1 MRGADFGRK
10 SRTKWKHLA
19 AEDTTF
25 VATTFQ
31 QKERSEWCGMSTPLA
46 LVVAVWCWWGSSRRS
61 SSSTHGAWFAHAEL
75 DQTPWLPKER
85 QDQVRASHAEPS
97 KPRDINPWAMRNDP
111 LRQKAEARMAGMGDI
126 NTAGRVVRGKR
137 KAELMGK

>member
-1 MRGADFGRK
+1 MAPRLIVAVLLSAVGAAVRRCVR
-10 SRTKWKHLA
+10 SCL
-19 AEDTTF
+19 
-25 VATTFQ
+25 VADVVLVLT
-31 QKERSEWCGMSTPLA
+31 SMSV
-46 LVVAVWCWWGSSRRS
+46 LVVLVCH
-61 SSSTHGAWFAHAEL
+61 TEL